1 MLCGVWNLFLR
12 LTPFLFSVYIVRM
25 MREDRTDP
33 LPLFPTLLM
42 VILAELVVHR
52 IGLQFLRPEVLQ
64 PETEVFRLFNE
75 GVGPVVFFFAS
86 FIALACCA
94 WLLVNVILDDG
105 LFLVSWRIVLG
116 LVSCVFLPVATVGVL
131 VSTAGLKA
139 PSRSLLELHPYLN
152 VTFVAMAL
160 VVASGTLLRRG
171 PVLPK
176 LGLVYLL
183 APLLLFAYF
192 SDRTARI
199 IGDLAAT
206 RSFYQQLRDAALY
219 PRYGLVLLSAVG
231 LWSFIL
237 FYPLIGLVEREGR
250 APVKLSDRLTAVLR
264 GYGRAV
270 FEIGP
275 LLTALVTAL
284 VFGVFVKLNYQT
296 AVKIIEAGFAYNLP
310 APSTRGLLVV
320 ASVFLFTLT
329 LAGLAWR
336 SGPTRMAAVGLVAVV
351 VAAFRLAQPL
361 HDLRLTAPLYYLLAA
376 VGLLVLGRAIA
387 EAWDLA
393 QEADLA
399 SATPPVPNSRWRR
412 FLDSLATSLAQDPS
426 ETPSVNV
433 RARDTTEI
441 SLVEGQWRGAD
452 FSIRFGRRRRRLLS
466 LTIVIGQEMA
476 ERADWTATLAERGTG
491 DPGAPGDPERRLEV
505 HDRVLLSD
513 RLLQESV
520 VERLQQSLR
529 GRVDIWNGLGLRYRA
544 VGQWSVDLADV
555 IPLAQMASAEVE
567 DDDVPLGRLLALC
580 DLLYDMAR
588 LAVVQGATQGGA
600 PEGDGAEGGGDAV
613 S

>member
-1 MLCGVWNLFLR
+1 
-12 LTPFLFSVYIVRM
+12 M
-25 MREDRTDP
+25 MREDRTEP
-33 LPLFPTLLM
+33 LPLFPTLLL

-52 IGLQFLRPEVLQ
+52 IGLQFLKPEVLQ
-64 PETEVFRLFNE
+64 PESELFRLFNE
-75 GVGPVVFFFAS
+75 GIGPIVFFFAS

-94 WLLVNVILDDG
+94 WLLVNVILDDRF
-105 LFLVSWRIVLG
+105 FLVSWRIVLG

-152 VTFVAMAL
+152 VTFVTMAL

-176 LGLVYLL
+176 LGLIYLVS
-183 APLLLFAYF
+183 PLLLFAYF

-231 LWSFIL
+231 LWSFVF

-250 APVKLSDRLTAVLR
+250 PPTKALDRLVGVLR
-264 GYGRAV
+264 GYGQAV

-275 LLTALVTAL
+275 LLTALGTA
-284 VFGVFVKLNYQT
+284 VIFGLFVKLNYQT
-296 AVKIIEAGFAYNLP
+296 AVKIVEAGFAYNLP
-310 APSTRGLLVV
+310 APSFRGLAVV

-336 SGPTRMAAVGLVAVV
+336 PGPTRVAALGLFAVV
-351 VAAFRLAQPL
+351 LAAFRLAQPL

-376 VGLLVLGRAIA
+376 VGLLILGRGIA
-387 EAWDLA
+387 GSWDLA

-399 SATPPVPNSRWRR
+399 SATPPVDSRRWRR
-412 FLDSLATSLAQDPS
+412 FLDSLAASLAQDPS
-426 ETPSVNV
+426 RPLPINV
-433 RARDTTEI
+433 RTHHSTEI
-441 SLVEGQWRGAD
+441 SVVEGQWRGAD
-452 FSIRFGRRRRRLLS
+452 LSMRFGRRSRRLLS
-466 LTIVIGQEMA
+466 LTIVIGQEMD
-476 ERADWTATLAERGTG
+476 ERADWTATLAERGG
-491 DPGAPGDPERRLEV
+491 VIPGTQESERRLEV
-505 HDRVLLSD
+505 HDRVMLSD

-529 GRVDIWNGLGLRYRA
+529 GRVDVWHSLGLRYRA
-544 VGQWSVDLADV
+544 VGQWSVDLAEV
-555 IPLAQMASAEVE
+555 IPLAQLSSAEAE

-580 DLLYDMAR
+580 ELLYDMAH
-588 LAVVQGATQGGA
+588 LASVH
-600 PEGDGAEGGGDAV
+600 GAEDGGTV
-613 S
+613 RPTKR

>member
-1 MLCGVWNLFLR
+1 
-12 LTPFLFSVYIVRM
+12 M

-33 LPLFPTLLM
+33 LPLFPTLLL

-52 IGLQFLRPEVLQ
+52 IGLQFLKPEVLQ
-64 PETEVFRLFNE
+64 PETELFRLINE

-171 PVLPK
+171 AVLPK

-231 LWSFIL
+231 LRSFVF
-237 FYPLIGLVEREGR
+237 FYPVIGMVERDGQVPDR
-250 APVKLSDRLTAVLR
+250 ARDRLVLVLR
-264 GYGRAV
+264 GYGRAL

-275 LLTALVTAL
+275 LLTALATAL
-284 VFGVFVKLNYQT
+284 IFGVFVKLNYQT
-296 AVKIIEAGFAYNLP
+296 AVKVIEAGFAYNLP
-310 APSTRGLLVV
+310 APSARGLLVV
-320 ASVFLFTLT
+320 ASLFLFTLT

-336 SGPTRMAAVGLVAVV
+336 PGPTRMAAVGLVAVV

-361 HDLRLTAPLYYLLAA
+361 HDLRLAAPLYYLLAT

-393 QEADLA
+393 QEANLA
-399 SATPPVPNSRWRR
+399 AATPEVTNSRWRR
-412 FLDSLATSLAQDPS
+412 FMDGVAVSFAQDPKA
-426 ETPSVNV
+426 PLRISV
-433 RARDTTEI
+433 RDQQAAEI
-441 SLVEGQWRGAD
+441 TVVQGEWRGVD
-452 FSIRFGRRRRRLLS
+452 LSIRFGRRRRRLLS
-466 LTIVIGQEMA
+466 MTIVIGQEMD
-476 ERADWTATLAERGTG
+476 ERADWSATLAERGAR
-491 DPGAPGDPERRLEV
+491 DPGEQESERRLEV

-529 GRVDIWNGLGLRYRA
+529 GRVDIWNGLGVRYRA
-544 VGQWSVDLADV
+544 VGHWSVDLGEV
-555 IPLAQMASAEVE
+555 IPLAQLASAQTG
-567 DDDVPLGRLLALC
+567 DDDVPPGRLLALC
-580 DLLYDMAR
+580 DLLFDMAL
-588 LAVVQGATQGGA
+588 LASIPGARHELVDESGQEGGA
-600 PEGDGAEGGGDAV
+600 

>member
-1 MLCGVWNLFLR
+1 LNDLWVPVR
-12 LTPFLFSVYIVRM
+12 LTPLLGNGYIGRM
-25 MREDRTDP
+25 MREDRTEP
-33 LPLFPTLLM
+33 LPLLPTLLLL
-42 VILAELVVHR
+42 ILAELVVHR
-52 IGLQFLRPEVLQ
+52 IGLQFLKPEVLQ

-75 GVGPVVFFFAS
+75 GIGPVVFFFAS

-94 WLLVNVILDDG
+94 WLLVNVILDDDF
-105 LFLVSWRIVLG
+105 FLVSWRIVLG

-152 VTFVAMAL
+152 VSFVTMAL

-231 LWSFIL
+231 LWSFVFL
-237 FYPLIGLVEREGR
+237 VPLIGLVEREGR
-250 APVKLSDRLTAVLR
+250 APTKALDRLVEVLR

-275 LLTALVTAL
+275 LVTALVTAL
-284 VFGVFVKLNYQT
+284 VFGLFMKLSYQT
-296 AVKIIEAGFAYNLP
+296 AVKIVEAGFAYNLP
-310 APSTRGLLVV
+310 SPSARGLLVV
-320 ASVFLFTLT
+320 ASIFLFTLT
-329 LAGLAWR
+329 VAGLAWR
-336 SGPTRMAAVGLVAVV
+336 PGPTRMAAVGLVAVV

-361 HDLRLTAPLYYLLAA
+361 HDLRLAAPLYYLLAT

-387 EAWDLA
+387 GAWDLA
-393 QEADLA
+393 LEADLA
-399 SATPPVPNSRWRR
+399 SATPQVENRRWRR
-412 FLDSLATSLAQDPS
+412 FLDILAASLAQSPS
-426 ETPSVNV
+426 ELPRIDV
-433 RARDTTEI
+433 RAHHAGEI
-441 SLVEGQWRGAD
+441 SLVEGEWRGAD
-452 FSIRFGRRRRRLLS
+452 LSMRFGRRSRRLLS
-466 LTIVIGQEMA
+466 LTIVIGQEMDD
-476 ERADWTATLAERGTG
+476 RADWTATLAERGG
-491 DPGAPGDPERRLEV
+491 QASGAEESERRLEV

-520 VERLQQSLR
+520 VERLQETLR
-529 GRVDIWNGLGLRYRA
+529 GRVDIWHGLGLRYRA
-544 VGQWSVDLADV
+544 VGHWSVDLADV
-555 IPLAQMASAEVE
+555 IPLAQLASAEVE

-580 DLLYDMAR
+580 DLLYDMAV
-588 LAVVQGATQGGA
+588 LAGIQG
-600 PEGDGAEGGGDAV
+600 PKEDEP
-613 S
+613 